1 MNHHNTTNRLAIL
14 LRLQLIVDRLLFGTL
29 LLQHGQPQ
37 ALLLLVGA

>member
-29 LLQHGQPQ
+29 LFQHGQP
-37 ALLLLVGA
+37 